1 MSSSSMRIIG
11 SSSTTRIRLACVAG
25 RSVAMLHRS
34 AGTGTHPDRIGLT
47 MHCGCPRALGF
58 ARQGTAWAGPALN
71 GLAPGGVPPA
81 PNPQPLT
88 TSGRETLAFC
98 VSQGLL
104 LCTEQAEAGVMATAQ
119 DRITIYGPKADGT
132 YLVEFRT
139 AEGDALAISIPRTEA
154 AVIRLPGQDAL
165 WAGRS

>member
-25 RSVAMLHRS
+25 RSVAILHPS

-47 MHCGCPRALGF
+47 MHCGCLRALGF

-81 PNPQPLT
+81 PQPPLT
-88 TSGRETLAFC
+88 PSGRETLASTR
-98 VSQGLL
+98 SQGLL